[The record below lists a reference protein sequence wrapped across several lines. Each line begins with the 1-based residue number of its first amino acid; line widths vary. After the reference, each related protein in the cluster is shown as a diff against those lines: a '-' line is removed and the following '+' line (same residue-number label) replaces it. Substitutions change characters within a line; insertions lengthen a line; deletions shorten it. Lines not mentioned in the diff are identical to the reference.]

1 MARSLEAIRRAQL
14 GAIALPDAQEVLDLL
29 DRDRAPFDPSYGD
42 TLPELLPRRLGD
54 LVTRH

>member
-1 MARSLEAIRRAQL
+1 MARSLEAIRRAQS
-14 GAIALPDAQEVLDLL
+14 GAITLPDMREVLALL

-42 TLPELLPRRLGD
+42 TLPELLPLRLSD